1 MTMKRILSLALPLL
15 ISSAAVHAQQLVYEH
30 DDKPL
35 FSIELP
41 DGWDIDLDFKAE
53 AIEAGT
59 YVEGEP
65 LQIQIVEANPS
76 DGAHLWIGLWAVPDA
91 STLDEGIEYLQSLN
105 ADLFPDLTLS
115 DPEQRDLNGMVARV
129 ATGTA
134 TLDSEP
140 VEMII
145 ALFQPRASAVAVG
158 LYVGAVD
165 VWQGYVAERE
175 AMVASL
181 APAG

>member
-1 MTMKRILSLALPLL
+1 MKKVLSLALLLL
-15 ISSAAVHAQQLVYEH
+15 ISSAAVHAQQLIYEH

-35 FSIELP
+35 FSIEFP

-65 LQIQIVEANPS
+65 LEIRIVEANPS

-91 STLDEGIEYLQSLN
+91 SNLDEGTEYLQSLN
-105 ADLFPDLTLS
+105 ADLFPDLDLS
-115 DPEQRDLNGMVARV
+115 DPEKRDLNGMAARV
-129 ATGTA
+129 AMGTA
-134 TLDSEP
+134 TLDGEP

-145 ALFQPRASAVAVG
+145 ALFQPAEATVAVG

-165 VWQGYVAERE
+165 VWKDYEAELK
-175 AMVASL
+175 AMVTSL
-181 APAG
+181 RPAG